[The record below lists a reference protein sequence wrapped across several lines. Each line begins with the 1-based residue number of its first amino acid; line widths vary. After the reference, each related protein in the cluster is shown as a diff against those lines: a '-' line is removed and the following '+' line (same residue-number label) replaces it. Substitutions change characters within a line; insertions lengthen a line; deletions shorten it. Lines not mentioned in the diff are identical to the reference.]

1 MKKINQVQENY
12 DIDMFTEK
20 KLSRDRSPATL
31 DALALHLRRTL
42 IFFLNYFTTFTK
54 NKVYDI
60 EKTFSLHK
68 QLHPV

>member
-1 MKKINQVQENY
+1 
-12 DIDMFTEK
+12 MFTEK

-68 QLHPV
+68 QLHPL